1 MSAAAHHAPGTDVP
15 VHDAPGTDVPVHDA
29 PAHDAPAASSASVAS
44 SAPVTPSAPEAP
56 GPRAPYGSRLSRA
69 GRGIAEADLARRHG
83 FVTNLIGL
91 IIEATG
97 LQAEVGE
104 VCMVG
109 TDRNRAPVAAEVV
122 GFRDGRT
129 LLMPLGE
136 LHGIGPGTRV
146 LATGA
151 PFRIAVGEE
160 LLGRIV
166 DGLGVPHDGGL
177 PIDGVP
183 RSTIAAPP
191 GPLSRPRISER
202 VGLGVRALDGMV
214 PCGRGQRL
222 GIFAGSGVGKS
233 SLLGM
238 IARSTSASINVIAL
252 VGERGREVKEFVERD
267 LGDALERSV
276 VVVATSDQ
284 PALVRIKAAF
294 TATTIAE
301 HFRDQGHDVMLMM
314 DSVTRFAM
322 AQREVGLAIGEPP
335 ATRGYTP
342 SVFALLPRL
351 LERAGTSAEGS
362 ITALYTVLV
371 DGDDM
376 NEPIADAT
384 RSILDG
390 HVVLTRSLAHAG
402 HYPAIDVLQSVSRLA
417 NEIVAPEVAAASQQL
432 RAAMSVLREKEDL
445 VAIGAYQHGSDPVLD
460 TALAH
465 RAGIEAFLRQPV
477 DERGEPGLTDRRL
490 VELAAS
496 LERDLASGAEE
507 IPDAEEVP
515 SPDVPTAAPAI
526 EQAPALPALGLSL

>member
-1 MSAAAHHAPGTDVP
+1 VSETRPPGALLHRAA
-15 VHDAPGTDVPVHDA
+15 
-29 PAHDAPAASSASVAS
+29 
-44 SAPVTPSAPEAP
+44 EAI
-56 GPRAPYGSRLSRA
+56 R
-69 GRGIAEADLARRHG
+69 EADLARRHG
-83 FVTNLIGL
+83 FVSNLIGL
-91 IIEATG
+91 IIEVTG

-104 VCMVG
+104 LCLVG
-109 TDRNRAPVAAEVV
+109 TDRNREARGGPSHRDGQGGRDPIPAEVV
-122 GFRDGRT
+122 GFREGRT

-136 LHGIGPGTRV
+136 LTGIGPGTRV
-146 LATGA
+146 LASGT
-151 PFRIAVGEE
+151 PFRIAVGEG

-166 DGLGVPHDGGL
+166 DGLGVPQDEQPPVDIAATGGL
-177 PIDGVP
+177 GILR
-183 RSTIAAPP
+183 RSTIASPP
-191 GPLSRPRISER
+191 SALSRPRIRER
-202 VGLGVRALDGMV
+202 VGLGVRALDGLV

-252 VGERGREVKEFVERD
+252 VGERGREVREFVERD

-301 HFRDQGHDVMLMM
+301 YFRDQGHDVMLMM

-351 LERAGTSAEGS
+351 LERAGTSSSGS

-376 NEPIADAT
+376 NEPIADAV
-384 RSILDG
+384 RAILDG
-390 HVVLTRSLAHAG
+390 HVVLTRSLAQAG
-402 HYPAIDVLQSVSRLA
+402 HYPAIDVLSSVSRLVG
-417 NEIVAPEVAAASQQL
+417 EIVSPEVEQAGQQL
-432 RAAMSVLREKEDL
+432 RAALAVLHEKEDL
-445 VAIGAYQHGSDPVLD
+445 VAIGAYQPGSDAALD

-465 RAGIEAFLRQPV
+465 RARIERFLRQSV
-477 DERGEPGLTDRRL
+477 HERSDPQQTDARL
-490 VELAAS
+490 VELGS
-496 LERDLASGAEE
+496 SLASELASASEE
-507 IPDAEEVP
+507 IEDAEEVSHESGGAGDTP
-515 SPDVPTAAPAI
+515 GPAAGPPAI
-526 EQAPALPALGLSL
+526 PALGLSI

>member
-1 MSAAAHHAPGTDVP
+1 MSGALLA
-15 VHDAPGTDVPVHDA
+15 
-29 PAHDAPAASSASVAS
+29 
-44 SAPVTPSAPEAP
+44 
-56 GPRAPYGSRLSRA
+56 RA
-69 GRGIAEADLARRHG
+69 GDALHGADLARSHG
-83 FVTNLIGL
+83 RVSNLIGL

-104 VCMVG
+104 VCLVNG
-109 TDRNRAPVAAEVV
+109 TSRAAPDAVPAEVV
-122 GFRDGRT
+122 GFREGRT

-136 LHGIGPGTRV
+136 LHGIGPGTKV
-146 LATGA
+146 LGTGT
-151 PFRIAVGEE
+151 PFRVPVGSA
-160 LLGRIV
+160 LLGRVI
-166 DGLGVPHDGGL
+166 DGLGSPLDGRPPAARSGA
-177 PIDGVP
+177 
-183 RSTIAAPP
+183 RSTMASPPAA
-191 GPLSRPRISER
+191 LERPRINER
-202 VGLGVRALDGMV
+202 VALGVRALDGLV

-238 IARSTSASINVIAL
+238 IARSTSASVNVIAL
-252 VGERGREVKEFVERD
+252 VGERGREVREFIERD

-351 LERAGTSAEGS
+351 LERAGTSPAGS

-376 NEPIADAT
+376 NEPIADAV

-402 HYPAIDVLQSVSRLA
+402 HYPAVDVLQSVSRLVG
-417 NEIVAPEVAAASQQL
+417 EIVSPEVAAAGQKL
-432 RAAMSVLREKEDL
+432 RGALAALHDKQDL
-445 VAIGAYQHGSDPVLD
+445 ISIGAYNSGADPLLD
-460 TALAH
+460 AALEH
-465 RAGIEAFLRQPV
+465 RLRIDGFLRQSVQESSDPQS
-477 DERGEPGLTDRRL
+477 TDRQL
-490 VELAAS
+490 LELAAS
-496 LERDLASGAEE
+496 LEQSTAQRSGE
-507 IPDAEEVP
+507 ILDAEEVT
-515 SPDVPTAAPAI
+515 DAAPHDAQSEPGPSAI
-526 EQAPALPALGLSL
+526 PALGLSL

>member
-1 MSAAAHHAPGTDVP
+1 MREARPPGTLL
-15 VHDAPGTDVPVHDA
+15 TQ
-29 PAHDAPAASSASVAS
+29 AA
-44 SAPVTPSAPEAP
+44 EAI
-56 GPRAPYGSRLSRA
+56 R
-69 GRGIAEADLARRHG
+69 EADLARRHG

-104 VCMVG
+104 VCLVG
-109 TDRNRAPVAAEVV
+109 TDRNREAVSAEVV
-122 GFRDGRT
+122 GFREGRT

-146 LATGA
+146 LASGA
-151 PFRIAVGEE
+151 PFRIAVGEN

-166 DGLGVPHDGGL
+166 DGLGIPEDALASGGSAGSDPTLPGGDGAGRV
-177 PIDGVP
+177 IA

-191 GPLSRPRISER
+191 SALSRPRIRER
-202 VGLGVRALDGMV
+202 VGLGVRALDGLV

-233 SLLGM
+233 SLMGM

-252 VGERGREVKEFVERD
+252 VGERGREVREFIERD

-301 HFRDQGHDVMLMM
+301 YFRDQGHDVMLMM

-351 LERAGTSAEGS
+351 LERAGTSTSGS

-376 NEPIADAT
+376 NEPIADAV

-390 HVVLTRSLAHAG
+390 HIVLTRSLAHAG
-402 HYPAIDVLQSVSRLA
+402 HYPAIDVLHSVSRLIG
-417 NEIVAPEVAAASQQL
+417 EIVSPEVEQAGQRL
-432 RAAMSVLREKEDL
+432 RAALAVLREKEDL
-445 VAIGAYQHGSDPVLD
+445 VAIGAYQPGSDPALD
-460 TALAH
+460 TALSH
-465 RAGIEAFLRQPV
+465 RPQIERFLRQPV
-477 DERGEPGLTDRRL
+477 RERSDPQQTDTTLLALGDSLAR
-490 VELAAS
+490 EL
-496 LERDLASGAEE
+496 EQRSGE
-507 IPDAEEVP
+507 IPDAEVLTPE
-515 SPDVPTAAPAI
+515 PDVAAVAGVAGDGSAAPAI
-526 EQAPALPALGLSL
+526 PALGLSI

>member
-1 MSAAAHHAPGTDVP
+1 VSDAATSDVGTQDAGTSDVRERDVGADERRPAPLLERAT
-15 VHDAPGTDVPVHDA
+15 
-29 PAHDAPAASSASVAS
+29 
-44 SAPVTPSAPEAP
+44 EAI
-56 GPRAPYGSRLSRA
+56 RD
-69 GRGIAEADLARRHG
+69 ADLARRHG

-91 IIEATG
+91 IIEVTG
-97 LQAEVGE
+97 LHAEVGE
-104 VCMVG
+104 LCLVG
-109 TDRNRAPVAAEVV
+109 TDRNRAAVSAEVV
-122 GFRDGRT
+122 GFREGRT

-136 LHGIGPGTRV
+136 LAGIGPGTRV
-146 LATGA
+146 LASGM
-151 PFRIAVGEE
+151 PFRIAVGEG

-166 DGLGVPHDGGL
+166 DGLGNPQDGRAATSALANGSA
-177 PIDGVP
+177 DGAPVLR
-183 RSTIAAPP
+183 RSTIASPP
-191 GPLSRPRISER
+191 SALSRPRIRER
-202 VGLGVRALDGMV
+202 VGLGVRALDGLV

-252 VGERGREVKEFVERD
+252 VGERGREVREFVERD

-301 HFRDQGHDVMLMM
+301 YFRDQGHDVMLMM

-351 LERAGTSAEGS
+351 LERAGTSSSGS

-376 NEPIADAT
+376 NEPIADAV
-384 RSILDG
+384 RAILDG
-390 HVVLTRSLAHAG
+390 HVVLTRSLAQAG
-402 HYPAIDVLQSVSRLA
+402 HYPAIDVLSSVSRLVG
-417 NEIVAPEVAAASQQL
+417 EIVSPEVEQAGQQL
-432 RAAMSVLREKEDL
+432 RAALAVLHEKEDL
-445 VAIGAYQHGSDPVLD
+445 VAIGAYQPGSDPALD

-465 RAGIEAFLRQPV
+465 RTRIERFLRQPV
-477 DERGEPGLTDRRL
+477 HERSDPLLTDARL
-490 VELAAS
+490 IALGDSLASELAS
-496 LERDLASGAEE
+496 ASGE
-507 IPDAEEVP
+507 IEDAEVLPGEDHTPGATVVEP
-515 SPDVPTAAPAI
+515 PQAAAGPPAI
-526 EQAPALPALGLSL
+526 PALGLTI

>member
-1 MSAAAHHAPGTDVP
+1 M
-15 VHDAPGTDVPVHDA
+15 
-29 PAHDAPAASSASVAS
+29 
-44 SAPVTPSAPEAP
+44 
-56 GPRAPYGSRLSRA
+56 
-69 GRGIAEADLARRHG
+69 
-83 FVTNLIGL
+83 
-91 IIEATG
+91 
-97 LQAEVGE
+97 
-104 VCMVG
+104 
-109 TDRNRAPVAAEVV
+109 
-122 GFRDGRT
+122 
-129 LLMPLGE
+129 
-136 LHGIGPGTRV
+136 
-146 LATGA
+146 
-151 PFRIAVGEE
+151 
-160 LLGRIV
+160 
-166 DGLGVPHDGGL
+166 
-177 PIDGVP
+177 
-183 RSTIAAPP
+183 
-191 GPLSRPRISER
+191 
-202 VGLGVRALDGMV
+202 GLGVRALDALV

-252 VGERGREVKEFVERD
+252 VGERGREVREFIERD
-267 LGDALERSV
+267 LGDALSRSV

-351 LERAGTSAEGS
+351 LERAGTSADGS

-376 NEPIADAT
+376 NEPIADAA

-402 HYPAIDVLQSVSRLA
+402 HYPAIDVLQSVSRLTS
-417 NEIVAPEVAAASQQL
+417 EIVEPSVVEAGQQL
-432 RAAMSVLREKEDL
+432 RAALAALAEKADL
-445 VAIGAYQHGSDPVLD
+445 VAIGAYQHGTDRLLD
-460 TALAH
+460 AALAH
-465 RAGIEAFLRQPV
+465 RAAIEAFLRQPV
-477 DERGEPGLTDRRL
+477 DERSDPAQADARL
-490 VELAAS
+490 LAIARSLEAMLAAG
-496 LERDLASGAEE
+496 EQ

-515 SPDVPTAAPAI
+515 DGAAAPAGGTV
-526 EQAPALPALGLSL
+526 PALPPLGLSI

>member
-1 MSAAAHHAPGTDVP
+1 MSEARPPGTLL
-15 VHDAPGTDVPVHDA
+15 GR
-29 PAHDAPAASSASVAS
+29 AA
-44 SAPVTPSAPEAP
+44 EAI
-56 GPRAPYGSRLSRA
+56 R
-69 GRGIAEADLARRHG
+69 EADLARRHG
-83 FVTNLIGL
+83 FVSNLIGL

-104 VCMVG
+104 VCLVG
-109 TDRNRAPVAAEVV
+109 TDRNRDAVAAEVV

-146 LATGA
+146 LASGA
-151 PFRIAVGEE
+151 PFRIAVGES
-160 LLGRIV
+160 LLGRVV
-166 DGLGVPHDGGL
+166 DGLGMPEDGQPAADTSDPTRPGGGPVL
-177 PIDGVP
+177 A
-183 RSTIAAPP
+183 RSTIATPP
-191 GPLSRPRISER
+191 SALSRPRICER
-202 VGLGVRALDGMV
+202 VGLGVRALDGLV

-238 IARSTSASINVIAL
+238 IARSSSASINVIAL
-252 VGERGREVKEFVERD
+252 VGERGREVREFIERD

-301 HFRDQGHDVMLMM
+301 YFRDQGHDVMLMM

-351 LERAGTSAEGS
+351 LERAGTSTTGS
-362 ITALYTVLV
+362 ITALYTILV

-376 NEPIADAT
+376 NEPIADAV
-384 RSILDG
+384 RAILDG

-402 HYPAIDVLQSVSRLA
+402 HYPAIDVLQSVSRLIG
-417 NEIVAPEVAAASQQL
+417 EIVPPEIERAGQQL
-432 RAAMSVLREKEDL
+432 RAALAVLREKEDL
-445 VAIGAYQHGSDPVLD
+445 VAIGAYQPGSEPALD
-460 TALAH
+460 TALSH
-465 RAGIEAFLRQPV
+465 RARIERFLRQPV
-477 DERGEPGLTDRRL
+477 HEHSDPQQTDQRL
-490 VELAAS
+490 LELGS
-496 LERDLASGAEE
+496 SLASELELRSGE
-507 IPDAEEVP
+507 IPDAEEVIP
-515 SPDVPTAAPAI
+515 GASATIDGAAFDVSAGPAI
-526 EQAPALPALGLSL
+526 PALGLSI

>member
-1 MSAAAHHAPGTDVP
+1 VSG
-15 VHDAPGTDVPVHDA
+15 A
-29 PAHDAPAASSASVAS
+29 PASGPPAGDAAIGDALAGGARLPALLPKAA
-44 SAPVTPSAPEAP
+44 EAI
-56 GPRAPYGSRLSRA
+56 R
-69 GRGIAEADLARRHG
+69 EADLARRHG

-109 TDRNRAPVAAEVV
+109 TDRNRAAVAAEVV

-151 PFRIAVGEE
+151 PFRVAVGDA
-160 LLGRIV
+160 LLGRV
-166 DGLGVPHDGGL
+166 LDGLGNPEAGERLLGAPDPAAPGAGEPAPL
-177 PIDGVP
+177 LA
-183 RSTIAAPP
+183 RSTIANPP
-191 GPLSRPRISER
+191 SALSRPRIRER
-202 VGLGVRALDGMV
+202 VGLGVRALDGLV
-214 PCGRGQRL
+214 PCGLGQRL

-252 VGERGREVKEFVERD
+252 VGERGREVREFIERD

-301 HFRDQGHDVMLMM
+301 YFRDQGHDVMLMM

-351 LERAGTSAEGS
+351 LERAGTSSAGS
-362 ITALYTVLV
+362 ITGLYTVLV

-376 NEPIADAT
+376 NEPIADAV

-402 HYPAIDVLQSVSRLA
+402 HYPAIDVLHSVSRLIG
-417 NEIVAPEVAAASQQL
+417 EIVPPEVEQAGQRL
-432 RAAMSVLREKEDL
+432 RAAMAVLHEKEDL
-445 VAIGAYQHGSDPVLD
+445 VSIGAYQPGTDPPLD
-460 TALAH
+460 VALAH
-465 RAGIEAFLRQPV
+465 RAQIERFLRQPV
-477 DERGEPGLTDRRL
+477 YERSDPARTDARL
-490 VELAAS
+490 LELGDSLAS
-496 LERDLASGAEE
+496 ELERLGGE
-507 IPDAEEVP
+507 IPDAEEVV
-515 SPDVPTAAPAI
+515 SEPDPAAARAGEFGAGGEPAI
-526 EQAPALPALGLSL
+526 PALGLSI